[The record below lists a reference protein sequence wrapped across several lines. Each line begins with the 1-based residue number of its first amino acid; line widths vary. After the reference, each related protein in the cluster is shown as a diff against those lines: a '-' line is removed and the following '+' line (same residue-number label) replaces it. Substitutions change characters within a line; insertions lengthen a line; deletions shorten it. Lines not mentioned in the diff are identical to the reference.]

1 MSEATEPGIRQAG
14 PATITALRQ
23 LLAAF
28 EHHCRATGQMPAEAE
43 LVSIAIRYDNET
55 IDPDTLDCVITEQE
69 LVIERTQRQPESLP
83 AA

>member
-1 MSEATEPGIRQAG
+1 
-14 PATITALRQ
+14 
-23 LLAAF
+23 
-28 EHHCRATGQMPAEAE
+28 MPAEAE